1 MIIEVGKLYENKTLK
16 YLVPA
21 LRIYGETFK
30 AKVNLVYKIA
40 FGISDSL
47 LEGSYLEGQPNLFM
61 LVDRTVY
68 PNNFNNFTNWIKTHE
83 SYVTDY
89 PYGSELDARF
99 HMFVLA
105 FPPHLGDAYSK
116 FLDGRYSKMYTKD
129 EIEFF
134 FEGRESTKTVLTK
147 RISAIPTLLEKI
159 SHEFGENL
167 SYEEVK
173 GFNEYDLP
181 PKKEEEFFNYININQ
196 VFI

>member
-1 MIIEVGKLYENKTLK
+1 MLIEVGKLYENKTLK

-30 AKVNLVYKIA
+30 AKVNLVYKTA

-47 LEGSYLEGQPNLFM
+47 LEGSYLEGQRNLYM

-68 PNNFNNFTNWIKTHE
+68 PKYFNNFSDWIKTHE

-99 HMFVLA
+99 HMFVIA
-105 FPPHLGDAYSK
+105 FPPHLGDAYMK
-116 FLDGRYSKMYTKD
+116 FLEGKYSKMYTKD
-129 EIEFF
+129 EIEYF
-134 FEGRESTKTVLTK
+134 FEGRDTIKTILNK
-147 RISAIPTLLEKI
+147 RISAIPTFLEKI
-159 SHEFGENL
+159 SKEFGEKL
-167 SYEEVK
+167 TYEEVK
-173 GFNEYDLP
+173 DFPEYDIP
-181 PKKEEEFFNYININQ
+181 PKKEEEFFNYITVSQ